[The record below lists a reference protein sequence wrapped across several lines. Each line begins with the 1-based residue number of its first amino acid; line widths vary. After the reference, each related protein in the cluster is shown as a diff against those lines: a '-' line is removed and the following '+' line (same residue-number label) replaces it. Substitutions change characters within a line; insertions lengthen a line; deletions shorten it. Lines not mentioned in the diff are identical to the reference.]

1 MSVSLNQFVRQLE
14 ESGILTGNT
23 IKEFIPPKSPMG
35 AKELAR
41 ELVRRKK
48 LTKYQAQEVCEGKAK
63 SLVLGNY
70 ILMDPIGAGGMGQV
84 FKAEHRRMKRFVAVK
99 LLPDATLKDK
109 ATIARFEREV
119 EAAAKVSHP
128 NIVAALDADCANG
141 VHFLVMELV
150 EGCDLSA
157 LVKKSGPLPVGK
169 AVNYIL
175 QAAKGL
181 EAAHAAGIIHRDIKP
196 ANLLLDTHGT
206 VKILD
211 MGLARFNGDGDRY
224 DQAELTTTGAIMGT
238 VDYMAPEQAV
248 DTKTA
253 DARADIYSLGCSL
266 FFLLTGKATYQ
277 GDNVMMKLLA
287 HRESAIPSLKQVRA
301 DVPDQLEVIFRK
313 MVAKKVKDRYQSMT
327 NVIADLQRWNTA
339 NESNI
344 VKPEP
349 IASNSGKTLTDF
361 LKDMPLDSTP
371 TVRRRK
377 AARPLTG
384 AETGSRNRLAIGAS
398 LFGVLILFGVLFV
411 RLKTKDGTLVV
422 TVNEPDA
429 EVLVLS
435 EEGKVEISKDGRD
448 GIISVSVD
456 PGKHRLRVQKD
467 GFTVF
472 GQDFEIEAGGT
483 RPITAQLV
491 PLEVKQSPT
500 VPVTSNESLT
510 PAVTETT
517 TAENSDETMR
527 PLDSTEPSPRVPQSS
542 HSGRDIS
549 GDWARE
555 REIAT
560 TILDAGGYVRVVPPG
575 IDEKSWDGTDPV
587 PIRTSAKELPTED
600 FYVGTVGLPE
610 TDGDATELLRKVF
623 QLSAVSQIHFG
634 KGLSDQVVTSL
645 PNIPPTAH
653 IVKFMESPLTE
664 QGFQTVAT
672 WKHLDGLAIENMTT
686 FSDASMRHVAEL
698 PGLLTLSLTGAA
710 VTDEGLPLI
719 ANLPRL
725 EWAGLNGLPIS
736 DIGLLRLASAL
747 NQKQTRLRHLKIE
760 ACENITP
767 EAVAQVRNILP
778 NLTIEL
784 SHYSDGLPAENRRV
798 AEILLENNGEIVI
811 STAAAAYRVTSKT
824 DLPNHDVPFKLNELY
839 LSKATK
845 FSSAEL
851 EVFPVLA
858 DLRRFEVIECDSSV
872 LEILKFT
879 PNLREIHIS
888 GGKYNWNAL
897 TELKPKHALRKVN
910 FRNVEITAEDMRP
923 VFDAEALEE
932 FGAAGMSVDSG
943 LADLLLQQR
952 NSLSSLWLNAA
963 PGLGAKG
970 IETIGQLSQLRT
982 LVLWADGINDE
993 QLPAIGQL
1001 KELRY
1006 LQLGFNRGIRGT
1018 TLMNLTPLTNLEFLS
1033 LWDTSLDDAGLHTL
1047 PSFPKLNELA
1057 IGRTSITDASM
1068 DQIRNLKELRRL
1080 NVADTQVTD
1089 EGIQQLEG
1097 HPTLVQIH
1105 ALGSKVSRSAIDDLA
1120 RSKPGLTTDLPAVST
1135 TTPP

>member
-23 IKEFIPPKSPMG
+23 IREFIPPKSPMG
-35 AKELAR
+35 AKDLAR

-48 LTKYQAQEVCEGKAK
+48 LTKYQAREVCEGKAK

-99 LLPDATLKDK
+99 LLPHATLKDK

-157 LVKKSGPLPVGK
+157 LVKRSGPLPVDQ
-169 AVNYIL
+169 AVSYIL
-175 QAAKGL
+175 QAARGL

-196 ANLLLDTHGT
+196 ANLLLDTNGT

-211 MGLARFNGDGDRY
+211 MGLARFNGDGDQY

-253 DARADIYSLGCSL
+253 DARADIYSLGCTL
-266 FFLLTGKATYQ
+266 YYLLTGKATYQ

-287 HRESAIPSLKQVRA
+287 HRETAIPSLKQLRA
-301 DVPDQLEVIFRK
+301 DMPDQLEVIFRK
-313 MVAKKVKDRYQSMT
+313 MVAKKVKDRYQSLT
-327 NVIADLQRWNTA
+327 NVIADLQRWNIA
-339 NESNI
+339 NELNI

-349 IASNSGKTLTDF
+349 IASNSEKTLTDF

-371 TVRRRK
+371 TVPRRK
-377 AARPLTG
+377 AARPMTG

-411 RLKTKDGTLVV
+411 RLKTKDGILVV

-448 GIISVSVD
+448 GIISISVD

-467 GFTVF
+467 GFAIF

-500 VPVTSNESLT
+500 VPVTTNESLA
-510 PAVTETT
+510 PAVTETI
-517 TAENSDETMR
+517 TAKTSDETMK

-542 HSGRDIS
+542 YSGGNIS
-549 GDWARE
+549 GDWMRD
-555 REIAT
+555 RKIAT
-560 TILDAGGYVRVVPPG
+560 TILNAGGYVRVVTPG
-575 IDEKSWDGTDPV
+575 TEERSWDGTHPV
-587 PIRTSAKELPTED
+587 PVCTSTADLPKDD
-600 FYVGTVGLPE
+600 FSIVTVGLCE
-610 TDGDATELLRKVF
+610 TTGDAAELMREVF
-623 QLSAVSQIHFG
+623 QLPALSHIHFG
-634 KGLSDQVVTSL
+634 KGLNDQVVKSL
-645 PNIPPTAH
+645 PDIPPTAH
-653 IVKFMESPLTE
+653 IVKFIESPLTE
-664 QGFQTVAT
+664 QGFRTVAT
-672 WKHLDGLAIENMTT
+672 WKNLDELAIENMTT
-686 FSDASMRHVAEL
+686 FSDESMRHVAEL

-710 VTDEGLPLI
+710 ITDEGLPLI

-725 EWAGLNGLPIS
+725 EWVGLNGLPIS
-736 DIGLLRLASAL
+736 DMGLHGLASAL
-747 NQKQTRLRHLKIE
+747 NQKQTKLRHLKIE
-760 ACENITP
+760 ACKNVTP
-767 EAVAQVRNILP
+767 EAVTQMRNILP

-784 SHYSDGLPAENRRV
+784 SHYSGGLPAENRRV
-798 AEILLENNGEIVI
+798 AEVLLEKNGEIVI
-811 STAAAAYRVTSKT
+811 STAAATYRVTSKT
-824 DLPNHDVPFKLNELY
+824 DLPNHDVPF
-839 LSKATK
+839 
-845 FSSAEL
+845 
-851 EVFPVLA
+851 
-858 DLRRFEVIECDSSV
+858 
-872 LEILKFT
+872 
-879 PNLREIHIS
+879 
-888 GGKYNWNAL
+888 
-897 TELKPKHALRKVN
+897 
-910 FRNVEITAEDMRP
+910 
-923 VFDAEALEE
+923 
-932 FGAAGMSVDSG
+932 
-943 LADLLLQQR
+943 
-952 NSLSSLWLNAA
+952 
-963 PGLGAKG
+963 
-970 IETIGQLSQLRT
+970 
-982 LVLWADGINDE
+982 
-993 QLPAIGQL
+993 
-1001 KELRY
+1001 
-1006 LQLGFNRGIRGT
+1006 
-1018 TLMNLTPLTNLEFLS
+1018 
-1033 LWDTSLDDAGLHTL
+1033 
-1047 PSFPKLNELA
+1047 KLNELA

-1120 RSKPGLTTDLPAVST
+1120 RSKPGLTTDLPALST